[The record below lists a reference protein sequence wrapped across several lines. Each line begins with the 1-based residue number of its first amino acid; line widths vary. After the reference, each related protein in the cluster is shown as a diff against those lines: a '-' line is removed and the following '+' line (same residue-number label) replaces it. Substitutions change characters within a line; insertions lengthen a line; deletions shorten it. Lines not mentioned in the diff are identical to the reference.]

1 MINPC
6 REKKKNQKIFLS
18 ILIIF
23 GEI

>member
-6 REKKKNQKIFLS
+6 RAKKKNQKIFLS